1 MTAHDREVL
10 AELVKKVG
18 YDRIE
23 KNYNRAIENNT
34 KSITYYRKLIE
45 SLVSQNIYLSL
56 QLSDLAELRREGV
69 IK

>member
-34 KSITYYRKLIE
+34 KSITYYREFIE
-45 SLVSQNIYLSL
+45 SLVEENIYLSL

-69 IK
+69 VK